1 MSIGKALVQI
11 SKTLNI
17 LEMYGIVGEVRIPL
31 FVSVL
36 TSRNGSA
43 RHIFEF
49 FHRRKEYVMAQIKA
63 QTETMQQKARDF
75 ETSVQN
81 LGDTLSQV
89 KSSIE
94 QLQGAWSS
102 SAADSFSNV
111 MIQWNKD
118 VQQLKDTLEEVA
130 KNVNVAGVS
139 YQDLDND
146 IKKSF
151 GG

>member
-1 MSIGKALVQI
+1 
-11 SKTLNI
+11 
-17 LEMYGIVGEVRIPL
+17 
-31 FVSVL
+31 
-36 TSRNGSA
+36 
-43 RHIFEF
+43 
-49 FHRRKEYVMAQIKA
+49 MAQIKA

-146 IKKSF
+146 IRKSF